1 MTDAGSHSLAR
12 GRHLHPPYNWY
23 QEDDPATTN
32 ADEVR
37 EQQHWMQPSTGI
49 ERRRNDANTAWVAVQ
64 TPATGPQGAAGPQGP
79 AGADGAAGP
88 TGPTGP
94 TGPQGANGTN
104 AGELA
109 ALNFVMD
116 GGGSAIA
123 TGFKGAVRV
132 HGAWTIAG
140 VSLVGDASGGAV
152 VDIWN
157 DVLSNG
163 MPTDA
168 DSITAS
174 APPTI
179 SSGAYAEDTTLTG
192 WSTSILDGRLL
203 GFNLDANAGG
213 HTRLT
218 VCLKL
223 ARA

>member
-1 MTDAGSHSLAR
+1 MSRFNLAVARGPLADRPSAGHVDGAIWYATDTEEQWRWDAGAAAWQAFSPGPVA
-12 GRHLHPPYNWY
+12 GPQGATGP
-23 QEDDPATTN
+23 QGPAGAAGTDGDDGPQGPQGAT
-32 ADEVR
+32 
-37 EQQHWMQPSTGI
+37 G
-49 ERRRNDANTAWVAVQ
+49 
-64 TPATGPQGAAGPQGP
+64 ATGPQGAAG
-79 AGADGAAGP
+79 AS
-88 TGPTGP
+88 
-94 TGPQGANGTN
+94 GTN
-104 AGELA
+104 VGELT

-116 GGGSAIA
+116 GGGAAIA

-132 HGAWTIAG
+132 HAAWTIVG

-179 SSGAYAEDTTLTG
+179 SSGAYAEDLTLAG
-192 WSTSILDGRLL
+192 WSTSVLDGRLL